1 MGYLDNKKYF
11 ITSYYIIQLSQ
22 KHNPFN
28 NISVNISVK
37 DKYQLVQKETHQYQ
51 ELLHLLS

>member
-51 ELLHLLS
+51 ELLDLLS